1 MNQKEEAPLI
11 YGVVVPRCYPAIQF
25 PIGLLNLPPA
35 AAVTGIPMAEILAG
49 VAGLVR
55 FCHRIRVDAPAIWFL
70 PEAGATPALPGG
82 PAAAAQLLPFRL
94 TAEELL
100 FCRWFGHS
108 FSVEAAYPEPEA
120 FAGLSDGHLRTQVV
134 DLLQKL
140 NGDRLVEAA
149 VYQKLND
156 ILNRG
161 WEEPPPTGLP
171 ARGAKCVAPS
181 GGR

>member
-11 YGVVVPRCYPAIQF
+11 YGVVVPRSYPAIQF
-25 PIGLLNLPPA
+25 PIGLLNFPPA
-35 AAVTGIPMAEILAG
+35 AAVAGIPMADILAG

-55 FCHRIRVDAPAIWFL
+55 FCHRIRVDAQAIWFL
-70 PEAGATPALPGG
+70 PGPG
-82 PAAAAQLLPFRL
+82 PAPSGAQSAGAQLLPFRL

-108 FSVEAAYPEPEA
+108 FSVESAYPEPEA
-120 FAGLSDGHLRTQVV
+120 FAGLSDGHLRGQVV
-134 DLLQKL
+134 DLLKKL

-149 VYQKLND
+149 VYQKLTD
-156 ILNRG
+156 IINRG
-161 WEEPPPTGLP
+161 WEESPIVANP
-171 ARGAKCVAPS
+171 ARGAKCVTPS

>member
-1 MNQKEEAPLI
+1 MKHEGEPPLI
-11 YGVVVPRCYPAIQF
+11 YGLMVPRSYPAIQF
-25 PIGLLNLPPA
+25 PVGLLNFPPA
-35 AAVTGIPMAEILAG
+35 AAVAGIPMADILAG

-55 FCHRIRVDAPAIWFL
+55 FCHRIRVDAQAIWFL
-70 PEAGATPALPGG
+70 PAPSAAPILVDGQTAG
-82 PAAAAQLLPFRL
+82 AQLLPFRL

-120 FAGLSDGHLRTQVV
+120 FAGLSDGHLRGQVV
-134 DLLQKL
+134 DLLKKL

-149 VYQKLND
+149 VYQKLTD
-156 ILNRG
+156 IINRG
-161 WEEPPPTGLP
+161 WEESPIAAHP
-171 ARGAKCVAPS
+171 ARGAKCAAPS